1 MKSNH
6 LIMLR
11 EPDSPAAEAYRALR
25 FNLGFTCLDKPLK
38 TLVVSSP
45 AANATKSDVAAN
57 LAIATAQAGSR
68 VVLVDADMRRPQVH
82 TLFGIPRE
90 PGLSTTIASA
100 ANANKDAEN
109 ISIPLVKTDIE
120 GLSVL
125 PCGVLPPNP
134 ADILSS
140 SKMERLTATLKNQ
153 ADIVIFDAPPVLV
166 AVDATALATKTD
178 GLLLVVRSGH
188 TRRDKLEQAK
198 QLLARSDVRLLGA
211 VLTDSPERGMWTG
224 Y

>member
-1 MKSNH
+1 MKNNH
-6 LIMLR
+6 VVMLKA
-11 EPDSPAAEAYRALR
+11 PNSPAAEAYRALR
-25 FNLGFTCLDKPLK
+25 FNLGFTSLDHPLK

-45 AANATKSDVAAN
+45 AASATKSDVAAN

-68 VVLVDADMRRPQVH
+68 VILVDADMRRPQIH
-82 TLFGIPRE
+82 TLFAIPNE
-90 PGLSTTIASA
+90 PGLSTTIASREE
-100 ANANKDAEN
+100 DVE
-109 ISIPLVKTDIE
+109 IPLVKTEVE
-120 GLSVL
+120 GLLVF
-125 PCGVLPPNP
+125 PCGILPPNP

-198 QLLARSDVRLLGA
+198 QLLERSDVRLLGA